1 MSRSTDTPR
10 APGIRQNG
18 CDYTTSNSD
27 LIARFLVDLRAEHGA
42 SEHTVNN
49 YEHDVRDLS
58 SWLEKPLLEATRIN
72 LQKYISDSLAR
83 GIGARS
89 VARRLSCL
97 RHFFRFLIDEEQ
109 IENDPT
115 RNLPAPKGWKTVP
128 KALSLADL
136 ESMVSSLGSSWID
149 IRDKAIL
156 LTFFASGLR
165 ESELATLKVQDLD
178 LDAGAAKVWD
188 GKGGKDGIVPLS
200 PRAIAAIR
208 EYFANVRPKLAN
220 GGSEPYVFLG
230 RRGRGLT
237 RQQIYYR
244 VRDIAKAA
252 LGKRISPHFLRHG
265 FATALMEGG
274 ADIRDVQVLIRHSSV
289 DTTAIYVHI
298 DLKFLRRIYY
308 ASHPRAR
315 IPQAAS

>member
-1 MSRSTDTPR
+1 MTGLAAT
-10 APGIRQNG
+10 N
-18 CDYTTSNSD
+18 ND
-27 LIARFLVDLRAEHGA
+27 LVNTFLSYLRAERGA
-42 SEHTVNN
+42 GENTLAN
-49 YEHDVRDLS
+49 YENDVRKFS
-58 SWLEKPLLEATRIN
+58 AWLEKPILEATRID
-72 LQKYISDSLAR
+72 LQKYLSYSLKQGISAR
-83 GIGARS
+83 N

-97 RHFFRFLIDEEQ
+97 RHFYRFLIDEEE
-109 IENDPT
+109 IAADPT

-128 KALSLADL
+128 KPLSLADL

-165 ESELATLKVQDLD
+165 ESELAALKVQDLD
-178 LDAGAAKVWD
+178 LDTGAAKVWD

-200 PRAIAAIR
+200 TRAIAALR
-208 EYFANVRPKLAN
+208 EYLANVRPKLAN
-220 GGSEPYVFLG
+220 RDSEPYVFLG

-274 ADIRDVQVLIRHSSV
+274 ADIRDVQVLMRHSSV

>member
-1 MSRSTDTPR
+1 M
-10 APGIRQNG
+10 
-18 CDYTTSNSD
+18 TTNND
-27 LIARFLVDLRAEHGA
+27 LINSFLSYLRAERGA
-42 SEHTVNN
+42 GENTLAN
-49 YEHDVRDLS
+49 YGNDVRKFS
-58 SWLEKPLLEATRIN
+58 AWLEKPLPQATRIN
-72 LQKYISDSLAR
+72 LQKYISDSLQQ

-89 VARRLSCL
+89 VQRRRSCL
-97 RHFFRFLIDEEQ
+97 RHFYRFLIDEEE
-109 IENDPT
+109 IESDPT
-115 RNLPAPKGWKTVP
+115 HNLPVPKGWKTVP
-128 KALSLADL
+128 KSLSLTDL
-136 ESMVSSLGSSWID
+136 DSMVASLGSSWLD
-149 IRDKAIL
+149 VRDKAIL

-165 ESELATLKVQDLD
+165 ESELAALKVQDLD

-200 PRAIAAIR
+200 PPAIAALQ
-208 EYFANVRPKLAN
+208 EYFANARPKLAN

-230 RRGRGLT
+230 RRGQGLT

-244 VRDIAKAA
+244 VRGIAQAA
-252 LGKRISPHFLRHG
+252 LGRRISPHFLRHG

-274 ADIRDVQVLIRHSSV
+274 ADIRDVQVLMRHSSV

-315 IPQAAS
+315 IAQTAS